1 MGYSYSTYELMF
13 FLICYSFLGW
23 CMEVCYMAVRT
34 RRFCNRGFLNLPL
47 SLSYGFAMD
56 LLILVLPTLQGAYIL
71 QWIVLLVV
79 ASSSAQLADEV
90 SVRVTGQRLWEQER
104 RSVYFGRLTG
114 LVYALLMGSIALL
127 MVLLVHP
134 LLYLLCHMLPALLLR
149 GMVWVVCLLM
159 AVDFTVVFYTMRKR
173 PFPEGMQTISNELL
187 EQKKSFGSWLS
198 AHIWRRLEKAYPKL
212 RAIGQEEVREGKD
225 CVFAEGFCLDKL
237 WGIFFISALGGDLIE
252 TFYVRATAGI
262 WMSRSSVL
270 YGPFSIVWGVGAV
283 LLTVLLRRFSDKED
297 RYVFLGGFFLGGTYE
312 YLCSVF
318 TEVFLGTTFWDYSDM
333 AFNIGGRT
341 NLLFCIFWGI
351 LALVWVKIC
360 YPPLSRMIEKIPPV
374 TGKVVTWVLV
384 GLMACDVVI
393 SAMAMIRY
401 VERAEG
407 VEAENK
413 VGEFLDMEY
422 PDELIEWRWENL
434 RIE

>member
-134 LLYLLCHMLPALLLR
+134 LLYLLCQMLPALLLR

-159 AVDFTVVFYTMRKR
+159 AVDFTVVFY
-173 PFPEGMQTISNELL
+173 IS
-187 EQKKSFGSWLS
+187 
-198 AHIWRRLEKAYPKL
+198 RRNA
-212 RAIGQEEVREGKD
+212 D
-225 CVFAEGFCLDKL
+225 DF
-237 WGIFFISALGGDLIE
+237 
-252 TFYVRATAGI
+252 
-262 WMSRSSVL
+262 
-270 YGPFSIVWGVGAV
+270 
-283 LLTVLLRRFSDKED
+283 
-297 RYVFLGGFFLGGTYE
+297 
-312 YLCSVF
+312 
-318 TEVFLGTTFWDYSDM
+318 
-333 AFNIGGRT
+333 
-341 NLLFCIFWGI
+341 
-351 LALVWVKIC
+351 
-360 YPPLSRMIEKIPPV
+360 
-374 TGKVVTWVLV
+374 
-384 GLMACDVVI
+384 
-393 SAMAMIRY
+393 
-401 VERAEG
+401 
-407 VEAENK
+407 
-413 VGEFLDMEY
+413 
-422 PDELIEWRWENL
+422 
-434 RIE
+434 